1 MSGARLEYQSWST
14 LKVLTKQVLRS
25 WGPVGLRFAEHSVH
39 LLTALT
45 LLPSLLIQYEP
56 M

>member
-1 MSGARLEYQSWST
+1 MSGARLEYQSWSI

-25 WGPVGLRFAEHSVH
+25 WGPVGLRFANRSVRS
-39 LLTALT
+39 LAALT
-45 LLPSLLIQYEP
+45 LLPSLLIQYEL